1 MWPAGVGGSN
11 SPTLLTENDRWARP
25 KPPTPQH
32 HTYPNQFS
40 FSSSLLL
47 SARRDPNPIHH
58 SLLPLPPSLLFF
70 GDKKMS
76 SSSKVFTLE
85 EVAKHSSKDDCWLV
99 IGGKVYNVTKF
110 LDDHPG
116 GDDVLLSSTAKDATD
131 DFEDVGHSTTAR
143 AMMDEYY
150 VGEIDATTIPTKV
163 KYTPPKQPHY
173 NQDKT
178 PEFVIKILQFLVP
191 LAILG
196 LAVAVRI
203 YTKSESA

>member
-1 MWPAGVGGSN
+1 MA
-11 SPTLLTENDRWARP
+11 
-25 KPPTPQH
+25 
-32 HTYPNQFS
+32 
-40 FSSSLLL
+40 
-47 SARRDPNPIHH
+47 
-58 SLLPLPPSLLFF
+58 
-70 GDKKMS
+70 
-76 SSSKVFTLE
+76 SKVFTLE
-85 EVAKHSSKDDCWLV
+85 EASKHSSKDDCWLI

-163 KYTPPKQPHY
+163 KYVAPKQPHY

-178 PEFVIKILQFLVP
+178 PEFIIKILQFLVP

-196 LAVAVRI
+196 LAVAGRMD
-203 YTKSESA
+203 TKSESA